1 MNWRLTSWKLM
12 PRVLVQVIPIAA
24 IVLVAAWYVAERT
37 THETVA
43 EEVAQR
49 LHLNAS
55 KRADEIAYQLTTL
68 RRAAHSLAINDLII
82 NGLVDEETQ
91 TSYLPAFVRSYVA
104 PGPKGA
110 KLSLLD
116 YRGRFIASNDR
127 TENYV
132 NAPWLAQVMSGERVF
147 TIDTNGLLIAEPV
160 RYQGSA
166 EGVIVLRYQAENLDD
181 LVIATKD
188 SPLVMFGRSN
198 VLLHAWTAS
207 DSELEPMALLT
218 DPRWLHATVTLPDH
232 ENFRIVAFTKR
243 EQSHAALNSIQLAAE
258 INIGVSLVALLGGI
272 WWAAYL
278 AMRPVSRI
286 SSELAGMGHSGDLS
300 RRLTETDSAEFRAL
314 AQSFN
319 HLLARL
325 QESTTSRESLQ
336 IEVRERTAAQIA
348 LQNKASEL
356 EVLTQ
361 DLRRSNQ
368 ELERFAYIASH
379 DLQEPLRMVGS
390 YTQLLKRRY
399 GGQLDDDADEYIE
412 FAVDGA
418 KRMQALL
425 NDLLQYSRVG
435 SSDKELQTTDTATVV
450 AAARDNLCRM
460 IEDTGAQV
468 IIDIDLPIVHGE
480 EVQLIQLFQNLIANA
495 IKFHGESSPR
505 VSVSATRQDD
515 GYWRFAVRDNGIGI
529 SAEYNEKIFEVFQR
543 LHGIDQYP
551 GTGIGLA
558 VCKRVV
564 ECHGGKI
571 WVESNPGHGANFY
584 FTLQSAEADTR
595 EAANPHVARERE
607 SLAQHAGLQ

>member
-1 MNWRLTSWKLM
+1 M

>member
-232 ENFRIVAFTKR
+232 ANFRIVAFTKR